1 MHQIYPNGNGTSSG
15 DNGLI
20 GILQRFIAAK
30 VNYHLFT
37 NNVTITENTTLAG
50 LTEAVASGYAAVTV
64 VPASFTL
71 VGLAA
76 NNGSVMAAPI
86 QQRDECF
93 RVNCQRVRVLRHR
106 SRQHGPTCGRKFRFS
121 TDRGHKRQSIPA
133 RRARVWE
140 FFAVSELVR
149 RQGLCASSP
158 VPKKRKPGSS
168 IVGAPRLPFLLPPRR
183 RRRRAGR
190 VGAVKT
196 NGSRTQHP

>member
-37 NNVTITENTTLAG
+37 NNVTITENSTLAG

-64 VPASFTL
+64 PPANFTL

-86 QQRDECF
+86 SNGTNTSGST
-93 RVNCQRVRVLRHR
+93 VNVYGYYVTDLGNTVLLAAANFD
-106 SRQHGPTCGRKFRFS
+106 SPP
-121 TDRGHKRQSIPA
+121 I
-133 RRARVWE
+133 
-140 FFAVSELVR
+140 AV
-149 RQGLCASSP
+149 
-158 VPKKRKPGSS
+158 
-168 IVGAPRLPFLLPPRR
+168 
-183 RRRRAGR
+183 
-190 VGAVKT
+190 T
-196 NGSRTQHP
+196 NGSPFPPVVPVFGSFSQYLS